1 MAGIPPTQTDVL
13 CSHVLVGAGTP
24 GMLLKQEV
32 RAVDAATQLPLTP
45 RFLAR
50 PQESSKQ
57 LWATRK
63 LHYRPVVAS
72 FDEMFYCQTY

>member
-1 MAGIPPTQTDVL
+1 MI
-13 CSHVLVGAGTP
+13 
-24 GMLLKQEV
+24 
-32 RAVDAATQLPLTP
+32 LPYSSPLAP
-45 RFLAR
+45 RFLAH

-72 FDEMFYCQTY
+72 FDETFYCQTY